1 MRMVI
6 DSNAVGAS
14 IERILV
20 YCNLKQ
26 EKLDGLTGFYIPK
39 GRIDFK
45 DVWLRY
51 KEDAEYALKGLEF
64 TVEPGVK
71 LGIVG
76 RTGAGKSSIM
86 QALFRLTEINSGSIL
101 IDKQDIT
108 KYRVRDVRSQIS
120 VIFQTPIL
128 F

>member
-1 MRMVI
+1 
-6 DSNAVGAS
+6 
-14 IERILV
+14 
-20 YCNLKQ
+20 
-26 EKLDGLTGFYIPK
+26 
-39 GRIDFK
+39 
-45 DVWLRY
+45 VWLRY
-51 KEDAEYALKGLEF
+51 KEEAEYALKGLEF
-64 TVEPGVK
+64 KVPPGVK